1 MSDRCYL
8 CGSTTQLTRDHVPP
22 KGFFPTPL
30 PSNLITVPC
39 CKSCNASYQLDDEA
53 VRAFFSIAV
62 GRSAAGDWIW
72 EQKVLGSTVAR
83 SPRFREELLSR
94 ISSPDMA
101 TPIGASNLCAVTLP
115 SERIERFI
123 IRMTK
128 GLIHHYFPDYDSSS
142 STFHVKHIPPTE
154 ESSRT
159 VQEAMVGRTGTFYD
173 ERGDGVIRYNYG
185 ISDTGLSGIWFFMF
199 YDAMFYL
206 VLHTRQTTNV

>member
-30 PSNLITVPC
+30 PSNLITVSC
-39 CKSCNASYQLDDEA
+39 CQACNASYQLDDEA

-94 ISSPDMA
+94 ISSPNAADQ
-101 TPIGASNLCAVTLP
+101 CEVRLP

-123 IRMTK
+123 IRLTK
-128 GLIHHYFPDYDSSS
+128 GLINHYFPDYDYSSS
-142 STFHVKHIPPTE
+142 SFQVKKIPPTE
-154 ESSRT
+154 ESSRIIHET
-159 VQEAMVGRTGTFYD
+159 MSGRTGTCYD

-185 ISDTGLSGIWFFMF
+185 ISDSGLSGIWFFMF

-206 VLHTRQTTNV
+206 VMHTRKVA

>member
-8 CGSTTQLTRDHVPP
+8 CGSTAQLTRDHVPP

-39 CKSCNASYQLDDEA
+39 CQACNASYQLDDEA

-72 EQKVLGSTVAR
+72 EQKVVGSTVAR

-94 ISSPDMA
+94 IGSPDVS
-101 TPIGASNLCAVTLP
+101 TPLDAQNLCPVNLP
-115 SERIERFI
+115 TERIERFI
-123 IRMTK
+123 TRLTK
-128 GLIHHYFPDYDSSS
+128 GLIHHYFPDYDYST
-142 STFHVKHIPPTE
+142 STFQVKHIPPTE
-154 ESSRT
+154 ESART
-159 VQEAMVGRTGTFYD
+159 VHEIMAGRPGTSYD
-173 ERGDGVIRYNYG
+173 ERGNGVIRYQYG

-206 VLHTRQTTNV
+206 VMHTRKVA